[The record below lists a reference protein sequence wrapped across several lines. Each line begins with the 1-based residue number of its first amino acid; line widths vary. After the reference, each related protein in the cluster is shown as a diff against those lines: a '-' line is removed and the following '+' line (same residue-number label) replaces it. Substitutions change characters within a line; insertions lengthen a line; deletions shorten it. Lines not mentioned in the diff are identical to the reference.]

1 MAQPVFNFF
10 FSLLVFLFSSS
21 YAFSGSPPIRNPLLL
36 KARQALF
43 QEKNKFRARYFLKQV
58 VTSGLTPREADL
70 YRFLSKKIYIRY
82 IPKERLGLIDSNIS
96 FLYRDRE
103 DIWIGSW
110 AGGISRY
117 TPYANHFKVFAPG
130 SRKLFDTGIRGF
142 ASQADTLWIAAPSH
156 LFSLP
161 RETEILRSRYLP
173 KKPGTMRIQQI
184 FSDQETLFVLTSFH
198 GLWSSRRGQ
207 NWRQVLPPSGG
218 NISFNV
224 LMKSRDGAFYL
235 GTGSGLF
242 RIKQSKN
249 SPTMNGLR
257 YLNIAEN
264 ITTITEDGD
273 SLWLGTYGKGIEQL
287 NRKTKEVRRFT
298 KEKNKLKDNWIIT
311 AGSSPDFLFWGTLD
325 GGIAFYALKTKK
337 WGVLDITSGLS
348 TSSIGSLLFWDGR
361 LYVGTLG
368 KGLNIIDQELLYAL
382 F

>member
-1 MAQPVFNFF
+1 
-10 FSLLVFLFSSS
+10 
-21 YAFSGSPPIRNPLLL
+21 
-36 KARQALF
+36 
-43 QEKNKFRARYFLKQV
+43 
-58 VTSGLTPREADL
+58 
-70 YRFLSKKIYIRY
+70 
-82 IPKERLGLIDSNIS
+82 
-96 FLYRDRE
+96 
-103 DIWIGSW
+103 
-110 AGGISRY
+110 
-117 TPYANHFKVFAPG
+117 
-130 SRKLFDTGIRGF
+130 
-142 ASQADTLWIAAPSH
+142 
-156 LFSLP
+156 
-161 RETEILRSRYLP
+161 
-173 KKPGTMRIQQI
+173 
-184 FSDQETLFVLTSFH
+184 
-198 GLWSSRRGQ
+198 
-207 NWRQVLPPSGG
+207 
-218 NISFNV
+218 
-224 LMKSRDGAFYL
+224 
-235 GTGSGLF
+235 
-242 RIKQSKN
+242 
-249 SPTMNGLR
+249 MNGLR